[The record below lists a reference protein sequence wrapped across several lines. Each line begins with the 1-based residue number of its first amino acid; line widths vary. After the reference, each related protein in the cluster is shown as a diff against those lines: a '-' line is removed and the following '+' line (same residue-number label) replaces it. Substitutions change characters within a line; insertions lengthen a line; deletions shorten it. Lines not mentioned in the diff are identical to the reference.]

1 METSGNADT
10 HVVLRGGT
18 TGPNFSRAHVEA
30 AAGLL
35 AENGLP
41 PHLMVDCSH
50 ANSGKDPERQVPVAA
65 DLALRIASGN
75 RSVVALMLESN
86 LVGGSQDYR
95 AAPLVHGRSVTDACL
110 SWEKTAP
117 VLAELA
123 RAVAERR
130 KRG

>member
-1 METSGNADT
+1 
-10 HVVLRGGT
+10 
-18 TGPNFSRAHVEA
+18 
-30 AAGLL
+30 
-35 AENGLP
+35 
-41 PHLMVDCSH
+41 MVDCSH